1 MKITIILAITC
12 INRSE
17 DSNNKCDSHTEEV
30 CVLVSRLFQSEGDLR
45 LEFVWC
51 SVHVIEVTSGSIDN
65 TAQETWQVPS
75 TFFDKFV
82 EKWINDVYETGVVSN
97 IAVMQWSRSHY
108 FCGSV
113 QMSSRQSSSIFWRW
127 FLLLCTMVNYWL
139 NMIKPPFGGIF
150 IRTFFQASKSRKPKS
165 WFNEKWPICKT
176 SSTFRSPT
184 NEQTQHP
191 KSCWLSPFSPPRT
204 STYNRDE
211 GCSTTVPFLGCFPGD
226 VLDGFFLRSPN
237 LVVRMASWQRWG

>member
-1 MKITIILAITC
+1 MFRAC
-12 INRSE
+12 NRSNIWVNRQY
-17 DSNNKCDSHTEEV
+17 ST
-30 CVLVSRLFQSEGDLR
+30 RDLAGTK
-45 LEFVWC
+45 
-51 SVHVIEVTSGSIDN
+51 H
-65 TAQETWQVPS
+65 
-75 TFFDKFV
+75 FFCKFV

-165 WFNEKWPICKT
+165 WFNGKWPICKT

-191 KSCWLSPFSPPRT
+191 KSCWLSQLSPPRT

-211 GCSTTVPFLGCFPGD
+211 GCSTAVPFLGCFPGD
-226 VLDGFFLRSPN
+226 VLEGFFLRSPN
-237 LVVRMASWQRWG
+237 LVKMDGILAKVRVDPKIYWYTSYILLFCKSVTVTF